1 MSSYENAFI
10 FTDDVSVIER
20 GKNCN
25 VATFTVATNYPERFN
40 LEGVTAYK
48 IVKTEGDVVGDF
60 LFLPSLT
67 DEKTVDA
74 VIDKVLGDDA
84 KLIVSACY
92 SLDEIGLIDVKY
104 HLSPVQLLHKLGLL
118 EKCTVVGGVYL
129 DRDDVDLMSQCGTP
143 LVLCPTSSMGYG
155 YGIPHFCAYENKL
168 NVKLGSGDNRFNC
181 NGDMIAEARALV
193 LGVNSE
199 MRGQV
204 LSAEKAIA
212 LIGGNAHNAYRK
224 LFG

>member
-104 HLSPVQLLHKLGLL
+104 YLSPVQLLHKLGLL

-129 DRDDVDLMSQCGTP
+129 DRDDVDLMSQCGTS

-212 LIGGNAHNAYRK
+212 LIGGNAHNAYKK

>member
-74 VIDKVLGDDA
+74 VIDKVLGDNA

-129 DRDDVDLMSQCGTP
+129 DRDDIDLMSQCGTP

-212 LIGGNAHNAYRK
+212 LVGGNAHNAYKK

>member
-74 VIDKVLGDDA
+74 VIDKVLGDNA

-92 SLDEIGLIDVKY
+92 SLDEIGLIYVKY

-129 DRDDVDLMSQCGTP
+129 DRDDVDLMSQCGTA

-212 LIGGNAHNAYRK
+212 LIGGNAHNAYKK

>member
-1 MSSYENAFI
+1 
-10 FTDDVSVIER
+10 
-20 GKNCN
+20 
-25 VATFTVATNYPERFN
+25 
-40 LEGVTAYK
+40 
-48 IVKTEGDVVGDF
+48 
-60 LFLPSLT
+60 
-67 DEKTVDA
+67 
-74 VIDKVLGDDA
+74 
-84 KLIVSACY
+84 
-92 SLDEIGLIDVKY
+92 
-104 HLSPVQLLHKLGLL
+104 
-118 EKCTVVGGVYL
+118 
-129 DRDDVDLMSQCGTP
+129 MSQCGTP

-212 LIGGNAHNAYRK
+212 LIGGNAHNAYKK

>member
-155 YGIPHFCAYENKL
+155 HGIPHFCAYENKL

-212 LIGGNAHNAYRK
+212 LIGGNAHNAYKK